1 MQTCRKVPSSSVRYG
16 RGYMSNETPTP
27 ETDAERREFLRR
39 AGKFAAVTPPA
50 ITLMLT
56 ASSLPAYAK
65 GSANN
70 GLGNGDQTAPGN
82 SLTHNRAE
90 NNTGNTTGTG
100 NPPGSGNFPVVPN

>member
-1 MQTCRKVPSSSVRYG
+1 
-16 RGYMSNETPTP
+16 MSNETPTP

-56 ASSLPAYAK
+56 AASVPAYAT

-82 SLTHNRAE
+82 SLFNNGAE
-90 NNTGNTTGTG
+90 NNTGGNNTG
-100 NPPGSGNFPVVPN
+100 NPPGSGNFDVNPN